1 MKKEIKNRYIIVVL
15 IFAIGC
21 FFLNPSVI
29 WAQKLTHTVQKGDT
43 LWSICEKYYGDSD
56 LWPKLWQMNPFVT
69 NPHLLNPGDVI
80 VLFEKE
86 PVKEVKIPVIVEK
99 KPPVKKEKPEPKI
112 MGINLFDLT
121 EINTIG
127 YFAHGNVKQWG
138 ALFASESG
146 RILFTKDD
154 FAFVLFDENR
164 DIKVGDEFFIGRS
177 SPPVKHP
184 DTRKKLGHVFAVN
197 GRMVVEERLGLA
209 YTDRKFYDK
218 KNVFKVKVTEVYNP
232 VRVEDI
238 VVPYQSVS
246 GCVLPIPIN
255 KKLLLRII
263 ASKNQLTLIHKNSIV
278 YIDQGF
284 NHGINRGNVFEV
296 VKPHITRDPKPGKK
310 DYPFEESRIILPDK
324 PVGRIMVLES
334 RPDTSTAIVLSATEP
349 FSVGVYIKDIS
360 WVETTDF
367 LSSIAQCPIE

>member
-1 MKKEIKNRYIIVVL
+1 
-15 IFAIGC
+15 
-21 FFLNPSVI
+21 
-29 WAQKLTHTVQKGDT
+29 
-43 LWSICEKYYGDSD
+43 
-56 LWPKLWQMNPFVT
+56 
-69 NPHLLNPGDVI
+69 
-80 VLFEKE
+80 
-86 PVKEVKIPVIVEK
+86 
-99 KPPVKKEKPEPKI
+99 
-112 MGINLFDLT
+112 
-121 EINTIG
+121 
-127 YFAHGNVKQWG
+127 
-138 ALFASESG
+138 
-146 RILFTKDD
+146 
-154 FAFVLFDENR
+154 
-164 DIKVGDEFFIGRS
+164 
-177 SPPVKHP
+177 
-184 DTRKKLGHVFAVN
+184 
-197 GRMVVEERLGLA
+197 A

-246 GCVLPIPIN
+246 QCVLPIPIN